1 MSCGPAGA
9 IALLIETLNG
19 EMQIQVTCMLEGEV
33 HLRRMQLI
41 SRIVKKI
48 NRRRIAKAIKIQS
61 KKVIAKN
68 ELEISQDNVIIG
80 GYHRI
85 NNYYDDYHEVSSK
98 LMKRNLDNVNV
109 NSSKKARAMKD
120 SQK

>member
-61 KKVIAKN
+61 KK
-68 ELEISQDNVIIG
+68 DNVIIG